1 MRVLIIDD
9 EPVLQDVLA
18 TLLRR
23 EGFQVLQA
31 LTAAEGLRQ
40 AEDGEVDLVL
50 LDLMLPDKPGL
61 EVLRELKGRDP
72 EIVVVVITAYSSVE
86 TAIAA
91 MREGAFHYIAKPFK
105 NQEVVL
111 TVRKGLEQHRLRTEN
126 RDLRQR
132 LGGLGTLVWRSPLM
146 EQVIELVRR
155 AAPSRS
161 NILLTGESG
170 TGKELL
176 ARAIHQLSPRAEAPF
191 VVVNTGSVPTDL
203 LESTLFGHVRGA
215 FTGAVANRRGLFE
228 VADTGTIFLDEIGT
242 ITPPTQAKLLRV
254 IQEREFIPVGGE
266 QTIKVDVRI
275 IAATNADLP
284 QMVAEGTFREDLFY
298 RLHVISIQLPALRER
313 KDDIP
318 LLVHH
323 FLEKYGE
330 ENKKRDLE
338 LTPEALD
345 LLTEYDWPGNVR
357 ELENVIE
364 RAVVLTSGSKIGV
377 ELIPDHVRKAPN
389 FAMPQFVVPPEG
401 ISFKEVITDFE
412 KRLIESTLEAA
423 GGVQKRAAE
432 LLHIKPTTLNEMIK
446 RYEIRP
452 RRKRTNG
459 IGHDVDSTPPEPS
472 DAALSGPRATE

>member
-72 EIVVVVITAYSSVE
+72 EVVVVVITAYSSVE

-176 ARAIHQLSPRAEAPF
+176 ARAVHQLSPRAEAPF

-203 LESTLFGHVRGA
+203 LESTLFGHMRGA

-228 VADTGTIFLDEIGT
+228 VADSGTIFLDEIGT

-266 QTIKVDVRI
+266 QTVKVDVRI

-284 QMVAEGTFREDLFY
+284 KMVGEGTFREDLFY
-298 RLHVISIQLPALRER
+298 RLNVITIELPPLRNRRE
-313 KDDIP
+313 DV
-318 LLVHH
+318 LVLASQ
-323 FLEKYGE
+323 FLKRYGE
-330 ENKKRDLE
+330 ENGKTTLA
-338 LTPEALD
+338 LTPRALD
-345 LLTEYDWPGNVR
+345 VLVGYHWPGNVR
-357 ELENVIE
+357 QLENVIE
-364 RAVVLTSGSKIGV
+364 RAVVLCSGDVIDADLLPGEVLNPQAAPAAQLPAEGV
-377 ELIPDHVRKAPN
+377 DLKDAVNTYTRA
-389 FAMPQFVVPPEG
+389 
-401 ISFKEVITDFE
+401 
-412 KRLIESTLEAA
+412 LIEASLARC
-423 GGVQKRAAE
+423 GGVQRRAAQM
-432 LLHIKPTTLNEMIK
+432 LRVRPSTLNEMI
-446 RYEIRP
+446 RRLEIQGG
-452 RRKRTNG
+452 NG
-459 IGHDVDSTPPEPS
+459 D
-472 DAALSGPRATE
+472 

>member
-1 MRVLIIDD
+1 MRILIIDD
-9 EPVLQDVLA
+9 EPVLQDVLS

-23 EGFQVLQA
+23 EGFQVVQA
-31 LTAAEGLRQ
+31 TTAADGLRQ
-40 AEDGEVDLVL
+40 SEEMEVDLVL

-61 EVLRELKGRDP
+61 DVLKEIKSRDP
-72 EIVVVVITAYSSVE
+72 EAVVVVITAYSSVE

-91 MREGAFHYIAKPFK
+91 MRDGAFHYIAKPFK

-111 TVRKGLEQHRLRTEN
+111 TVRKGLEQRRLRTEN

-132 LGGLGTLVWRSPLM
+132 LEGLGTLVWRSQVM

-176 ARAIHQLSPRAEAPF
+176 ARAIHQLSPRVGAPF

-254 IQEREFIPVGGE
+254 IQGREFIPVGGE

-275 IAATNADLP
+275 IAATNADLAR
-284 QMVAEGTFREDLFY
+284 MVGEGTFREDLFY
-298 RLHVISIQLPALRER
+298 RLNVITIELPPLRKR
-313 KDDIP
+313 HDDIP
-318 LLVHH
+318 ALTNH
-323 FLEKYGE
+323 FLRRYGE
-330 ENKKRDLE
+330 ENGK
-338 LTPEALD
+338 PALALIPRTLD
-345 LLTEYDWPGNVR
+345 VLMGYHWPGNVR
-357 ELENVIE
+357 QLENVIE
-364 RAVVLTSGSKIGV
+364 RAVVLCPGDTIDVDLLPAEVLAPQAAPAAQLPADGV
-377 ELIPDHVRKAPN
+377 DLKDAVNAYTRA
-389 FAMPQFVVPPEG
+389 
-401 ISFKEVITDFE
+401 
-412 KRLIESTLEAA
+412 LIEASLSRC
-423 GGVQKRAAE
+423 GGVQRRAAQM
-432 LLHIKPTTLNEMIK
+432 LKVRPSTLNEMI
-446 RYEIRP
+446 
-452 RRKRTNG
+452 RRLG
-459 IGHDVDSTPPEPS
+459 IQGAEDS
-472 DAALSGPRATE
+472 